1 MTCDVSPVA
10 MFYLYHLNIL
20 KPPQPANIHMKPQQ
34 QQRPELKAQASLQQ
48 LIGII
53 DDVKVPLE
61 DLDDVAIEG
70 DSPDLELDIPELEI
84 PELEVPDID
93 FKLDEVDLLPPDID
107 FPADIDMKKV

>member
-1 MTCDVSPVA
+1 MELT
-10 MFYLYHLNIL
+10 
-20 KPPQPANIHMKPQQ
+20 PQPANIHMKPQQ
-34 QQRPELKAQASLQQ
+34 QHQRPELKAQASLQQ

-61 DLDDVAIEG
+61 DLDDAIEG
-70 DSPDLELDIPELEI
+70 ESPDLELDIPELEI

>member
-1 MTCDVSPVA
+1 MINWKP
-10 MFYLYHLNIL
+10 
-20 KPPQPANIHMKPQQ
+20 PPQPANIHMKPQPQ
-34 QQRPELKAQASLQQ
+34 PKRSELKTQASLQQ

-61 DLDDVAIEG
+61 DLDDGIKGE
-70 DSPDLELDIPELEI
+70 SPDLELDIPDLEI
-84 PELEVPDID
+84 PELDVPDID